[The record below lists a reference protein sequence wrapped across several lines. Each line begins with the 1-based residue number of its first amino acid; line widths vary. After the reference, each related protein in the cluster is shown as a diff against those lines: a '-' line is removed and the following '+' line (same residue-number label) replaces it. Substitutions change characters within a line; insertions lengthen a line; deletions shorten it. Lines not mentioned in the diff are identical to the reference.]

1 MEMPVG
7 ASLGPCGPTAVTCL
21 VTLLP
26 AWLRRLERPLG
37 KMSKARFLWAKGFE
51 HNLQKLGWSAR
62 LGEGKLRNREKH
74 MR

>member
-1 MEMPVG
+1 MEMPLG
-7 ASLGPCGPTAVTCL
+7 ASLEPCGPTAVTCL

-62 LGEGKLRNREKH
+62 LGEGKLRR
-74 MR
+74 